1 MASPGTH
8 IKFTAVI
15 MLALLAVSIMAQSGN
30 RPHANASGG
39 VQVGVIARRDDNRSS
54 PITSK
59 DVAIFDNGA
68 EQSIRNF
75 TPDPSPARIVLLVDN
90 SLSIRADVEKL
101 EQAAR
106 EFAYEIFEGDKLL
119 IVGYDE
125 QAEIVSDWTD
135 DAKAIEA
142 SLKLFRKK
150 GQPHL
155 FDAIRAVVEEALRPL
170 PSQKRIIIV
179 ISDGL
184 DRGSKATFEQ
194 TLAELQAENIMVY
207 AVQAVDRTRGAIRR
221 DVPKPKVV
229 IDKLAEGT
237 GGQIFSIDEPQLA
250 AKAICDELRK
260 NRYTLLCSFK
270 RAFRHAAGIAGRG
283 KPGNHRESEVN
294 AAAKL
299 AFLARVQIKKPRHYQ
314 QDQQFHED
322 EEPENERAIFEERV
336 RISYVGSND
345 QATED
350 PYYLPFSIPPR
361 HYFSFNNPDSQ
372 CITFNAYC
380 LLSLPGTF
388 IPIGRLFAPAICAE
402 SIAASPWITTRP
414 LPCLKASA

>member
-1 MASPGTH
+1 MAA
-8 IKFTAVI
+8 I
-15 MLALLAVSIMAQSGN
+15 LAILVVVASIVGQSGN
-30 RPHANASGG
+30 RPHANAAGG
-39 VQVGVIARRDDNRSS
+39 VMVGVVAKRESGNT

-59 DVAIFDNGA
+59 EVSIYDNGI

-90 SLSIRADVEKL
+90 SLSIRADVDKL

-106 EFAYEIFEGDKLL
+106 EFAYEIYEGDKLL

-125 QAEIVSDWTD
+125 QAEIVTDWTD

-155 FDAIRAVVEEALRPL
+155 FDAIHAVVTEALRPL
-170 PSQKRIIIV
+170 QNQKRIIVV

-207 AVQAVDRTRGAIRR
+207 AVQAIDRTRGAIRR

-237 GGQIFSIDEPQLA
+237 GGQIFSIDEPQVA
-250 AKAICDELRK
+250 AKAICDELRQ
-260 NRYTLLCSFK
+260 NRYVL
-270 RAFRHAAGIAGRG
+270 
-283 KPGNHRESEVN
+283 
-294 AAAKL
+294 
-299 AFLARVQIKKPRHYQ
+299 
-314 QDQQFHED
+314 
-322 EEPENERAIFEERV
+322 
-336 RISYVGSND
+336 SYVPSAAPFG
-345 QATED
+345 QARS
-350 PYYLPFSIPPR
+350 LLVLG
-361 HYFSFNNPDSQ
+361 NQ
-372 CITFNAYC
+372 GITVRSKSMQQPN
-380 LLSLPGTF
+380 
-388 IPIGRLFAPAICAE
+388 
-402 SIAASPWITTRP
+402 
-414 LPCLKASA
+414 

>member
-1 MASPGTH
+1 
-8 IKFTAVI
+8 
-15 MLALLAVSIMAQSGN
+15 MLATGLLCASILAQSGN

-39 VQVGVIARRDDNRSS
+39 VMVGVVARRDNDQTTA

-59 DVAIFDNGA
+59 EVSVYDNGI

-135 DAKAIEA
+135 DAKSIES

-155 FDAIRAVVEEALRPL
+155 FDAIRAVVEEALRPMTG
-170 PSQKRIIIV
+170 QKRIIVV

-194 TLAELQAENIMVY
+194 TLAALQSENIMVY

-221 DVPKPKVV
+221 DVPKPRVV

-237 GGQIFSIDEPQLA
+237 GGQIFSIDEASVA
-250 AKAICDELRK
+250 AKAICDELRQ
-260 NRYTLLCSFK
+260 NRYVL
-270 RAFRHAAGIAGRG
+270 
-283 KPGNHRESEVN
+283 
-294 AAAKL
+294 
-299 AFLARVQIKKPRHYQ
+299 
-314 QDQQFHED
+314 
-322 EEPENERAIFEERV
+322 
-336 RISYVGSND
+336 SYVPSSAPFG
-345 QATED
+345 QARS
-350 PYYLPFSIPPR
+350 LLVLG
-361 HYFSFNNPDSQ
+361 NQ
-372 CITFNAYC
+372 GITVRAKSMQQPN
-380 LLSLPGTF
+380 
-388 IPIGRLFAPAICAE
+388 
-402 SIAASPWITTRP
+402 
-414 LPCLKASA
+414 

>member
-1 MASPGTH
+1 MRSPR
-8 IKFTAVI
+8 IPLI
-15 MLALLAVSIMAQSGN
+15 LLAIGALSVSMLGQSGYKPN
-30 RPHANASGG
+30 ANASGG
-39 VQVGVIARRDDNRSS
+39 VMVGVVARRESNKTI
-54 PITSK
+54 PVTSK
-59 DVAIFDNGA
+59 EVAVYDNGV

-90 SLSIRADVEKL
+90 SLTIRADVEKL

-135 DAKAIEA
+135 DSKGIEA

-155 FDAIRAVVEEALRPL
+155 FDAIRAVVEEAMRPVQG
-170 PSQKRIIIV
+170 QKRVIVV

-194 TLAELQAENIMVY
+194 TLAELQLENIMVY

-250 AKAICDELRK
+250 AKAICDELRQ
-260 NRYTLLCSFK
+260 NRYVL
-270 RAFRHAAGIAGRG
+270 
-283 KPGNHRESEVN
+283 
-294 AAAKL
+294 
-299 AFLARVQIKKPRHYQ
+299 
-314 QDQQFHED
+314 
-322 EEPENERAIFEERV
+322 
-336 RISYVGSND
+336 SYVPSSAPYG
-345 QATED
+345 QARSLLVVGDEG
-350 PYYLPFSIPPR
+350 
-361 HYFSFNNPDSQ
+361 
-372 CITFNAYC
+372 ITVRAKSMQQPN
-380 LLSLPGTF
+380 
-388 IPIGRLFAPAICAE
+388 
-402 SIAASPWITTRP
+402 
-414 LPCLKASA
+414 

>member
-1 MASPGTH
+1 MATNRH
-8 IKFTAVI
+8 ISHTNVFVI
-15 MLALLAVSIMAQSGN
+15 FMLLCIPILILGQSGKKPN
-30 RPHANASGG
+30 ANAAGG
-39 VQVGVIARRDDNRSS
+39 VMVSVVARRDDNKTN

-59 DVAIFDNGA
+59 EVSVYDNGV

-90 SLSIRADVEKL
+90 SLTIRADVDKL

-135 DAKAIEA
+135 DAKGIES

-155 FDAIRAVVEEALRPL
+155 FDAIRAVVEEALRPMQN
-170 PSQKRIIIV
+170 QKRIIVV

-194 TLAELQAENIMVY
+194 TLAELQLENIMVY

-237 GGQIFSIDEPQLA
+237 GGQIFSIDEPSAA
-250 AKAICDELRK
+250 AKAICDELRQ
-260 NRYTLLCSFK
+260 NRYVL
-270 RAFRHAAGIAGRG
+270 
-283 KPGNHRESEVN
+283 
-294 AAAKL
+294 
-299 AFLARVQIKKPRHYQ
+299 
-314 QDQQFHED
+314 
-322 EEPENERAIFEERV
+322 
-336 RISYVGSND
+336 SYVPSSAPFG
-345 QATED
+345 QARS
-350 PYYLPFSIPPR
+350 LLVLG
-361 HYFSFNNPDSQ
+361 NQ
-372 CITFNAYC
+372 GITIRAKSMQQPN
-380 LLSLPGTF
+380 
-388 IPIGRLFAPAICAE
+388 
-402 SIAASPWITTRP
+402 
-414 LPCLKASA
+414 

>member
-1 MASPGTH
+1 MGLPVASGH
-8 IKFTAVI
+8 QVKCLV
-15 MLALLAVSIMAQSGN
+15 ALLIVGLLSASILAQSGYKPN
-30 RPHANASGG
+30 ANASGG
-39 VQVGVIARRDDNRSS
+39 VMVGVVAKRNDSRTN

-59 DVAIFDNGA
+59 EVSVYDNGM

-75 TPDPSPARIVLLVDN
+75 TKDPSPARIVLLVDN

-135 DAKAIEA
+135 DAKSIEA

-155 FDAIRAVVEEALRPL
+155 FDAIRAVIEEALRPMQG
-170 PSQKRIIIV
+170 QKRIIVV

-194 TLAELQAENIMVY
+194 TLAELQLENIMVY

-237 GGQIFSIDEPQLA
+237 GGQIFTIDEPQVA
-250 AKAICDELRK
+250 AKAICDELRQ
-260 NRYTLLCSFK
+260 NRYVL
-270 RAFRHAAGIAGRG
+270 
-283 KPGNHRESEVN
+283 
-294 AAAKL
+294 
-299 AFLARVQIKKPRHYQ
+299 
-314 QDQQFHED
+314 
-322 EEPENERAIFEERV
+322 
-336 RISYVGSND
+336 SYVPSS
-345 QATED
+345 A
-350 PYYLPFSIPPR
+350 PFGQPR
-361 HYFSFNNPDSQ
+361 SLLVVGNEG
-372 CITFNAYC
+372 ITVRSKSMQQPN
-380 LLSLPGTF
+380 
-388 IPIGRLFAPAICAE
+388 
-402 SIAASPWITTRP
+402 
-414 LPCLKASA
+414 

>member
-1 MASPGTH
+1 MRRTRVL
-8 IKFTAVI
+8 ITLLTTAV
-15 MLALLAVSIMAQSGN
+15 LAVSIAGQSGY
-30 RPHANASGG
+30 RPNANASGG
-39 VQVGVIARRDDNRSS
+39 VMVGVVARRDGNKTA

-59 DVAIFDNGA
+59 ELSIYDNGV

-90 SLSIRADVEKL
+90 SLTIRADVDKL

-119 IVGYDE
+119 IIGYDE

-135 DAKAIEA
+135 DAKSIETK
-142 SLKLFRKK
+142 LKLFRKK

-155 FDAIRAVVEEALRPL
+155 FDAIRAVVEEALRPMQN
-170 PSQKRIIIV
+170 PKRIIVV

-194 TLAELQAENIMVY
+194 TLAELQSANIMVY

-250 AKAICDELRK
+250 AKTICDELRQ
-260 NRYTLLCSFK
+260 NRYVL
-270 RAFRHAAGIAGRG
+270 
-283 KPGNHRESEVN
+283 
-294 AAAKL
+294 
-299 AFLARVQIKKPRHYQ
+299 
-314 QDQQFHED
+314 
-322 EEPENERAIFEERV
+322 
-336 RISYVGSND
+336 SYVPSSAPFG
-345 QATED
+345 QARSLLVVGNEG
-350 PYYLPFSIPPR
+350 
-361 HYFSFNNPDSQ
+361 
-372 CITFNAYC
+372 ITVRAKSMQQPN
-380 LLSLPGTF
+380 
-388 IPIGRLFAPAICAE
+388 
-402 SIAASPWITTRP
+402 
-414 LPCLKASA
+414 